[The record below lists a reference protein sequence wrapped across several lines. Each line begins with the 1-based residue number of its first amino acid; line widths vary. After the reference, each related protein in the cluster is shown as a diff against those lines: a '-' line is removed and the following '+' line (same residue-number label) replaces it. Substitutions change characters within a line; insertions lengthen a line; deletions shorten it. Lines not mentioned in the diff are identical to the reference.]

1 VKPDTTVLLLGSGG
15 REHAIAWK
23 LAQSKRLK
31 NLYAL
36 PGSDA
41 IAQWAQNVPGD
52 PCDPAAVVEAAKK
65 VHAQLVVIGP
75 EAPLAAGVADALR
88 EAGFKVFGPSKA
100 AARLEASKA
109 FSKRF
114 MKKHKVPTAR
124 FEVHSDPMIARG
136 AAEAWRL
143 PVVIKADGLAAGKGV
158 FVCQQTNDAL
168 GAVTQIL
175 EHGSFGEAGRE
186 IVIEDGL
193 EGPELSLLMFCD
205 GKDYRLLAPSR
216 DHKRLK
222 DGDQGPNTG
231 GMGVFAPVSVDPG
244 LMRTIEET
252 VIAPVLAGLKSE
264 KLDYRGLLYIGLM
277 LTKKGPMTLEFNC
290 RFGDPETQA
299 VLPLLDE
306 DLLELML
313 ACAVGKLGK
322 GVLKPKAG
330 AAVCVTLAS
339 GEYPARGSKGVAIR
353 GLEDVQDAF
362 VFHAGTAKADGRW
375 VTNGGRVLSVTGLGK
390 DLAEARAKAYAA
402 ATQIAFDGMQ
412 YRKDIGMEK
421 VPA

>member
-1 VKPDTTVLLLGSGG
+1 MPDTTVLLLGAGG

-31 NLYAL
+31 NLYAM

-52 PCDPAAVVEAAKK
+52 PCDAAAVVKAAKDC
-65 VHAQLVVIGP
+65 HAKLVVIGP

-109 FSKRF
+109 FSKQF

-124 FEVHSDPMIARG
+124 FEVHTDPMIARG

-158 FVCQQTNDAL
+158 FVCKQTNEAL
-168 GAVTQIL
+168 GAVTELL
-175 EHGSFGEAGRE
+175 ERGGMGDAGRT

-193 EGPELSLLMFCD
+193 EGPELSVLMFCD

-231 GMGVFAPVSVDPG
+231 GMGVFAPVPVDPG
-244 LMRTIEET
+244 LMETIDKT
-252 VIAPVLAGLKSE
+252 VIAPVMAGLAAE

-306 DLLELML
+306 DLVELML
-313 ACAVGKLGK
+313 ACADGKLGR
-322 GVLKPKAG
+322 GALKPKAG
-330 AAVCVTLAS
+330 AAVCVTLAA
-339 GEYPARGSKGVAIR
+339 GEYPARGSKGLPIQ
-353 GLEDVQDAF
+353 GLESVEDAF
-362 VFHAGTAKADGRW
+362 VFHAGTAKADGKW
-375 VTNGGRVLSVTGLGK
+375 VTNGGRVLSVTGVGK
-390 DLAEARAKAYAA
+390 DLPEARAKAYAA
-402 ATQIAFDGMQ
+402 VAKLDFAGMQ
-412 YRKDIGMEK
+412 YRKDIALEK
-421 VPA
+421 VAA